1 MPQKRSSQCDP
12 KDNFSNAS
20 VSLLDDSQKET
31 GAGAAEKGACS
42 MGTRAKVKDQL
53 CKTDFLF
60 DVNNLKEMDG
70 VRANVS
76 SSNDYVTLGLYRKVI
91 AQLTRCWWK

>member
-1 MPQKRSSQCDP
+1 M
-12 KDNFSNAS
+12 DNFSNTS
-20 VSLLDDSQKET
+20 VSLLDDSQKEA

-42 MGTRAKVKDQL
+42 MGTRAKVRDQL

-60 DVNNLKEMDG
+60 DVNKLKEMDR

-76 SSNDYVTLGLYRKVI
+76 SSNDYVTLGPYRKAI
-91 AQLTRCWWK
+91 AQLTQCWWK

>member
-1 MPQKRSSQCDP
+1 MQVFLCWMTHRKKQGLE
-12 KDNFSNAS
+12 
-20 VSLLDDSQKET
+20 LLKKEP
-31 GAGAAEKGACS
+31 APWEH
-42 MGTRAKVKDQL
+42 RVKVKDQL

-76 SSNDYVTLGLYRKVI
+76 SSNDYVTLGPYRKV
-91 AQLTRCWWK
+91 TV